1 MSIVTTGRVLVTGA
15 SGGAGGG
22 VLGAF
27 GDAGWQVVGVTRRDS
42 PDDSAGV
49 SWVKADLR
57 DADAATGMVADA
69 VAALGG
75 LDALVCLAGGY
86 SSAPLDELSWADFEK
101 QIVTSLRPTV
111 EAVLAALPELRQSD
125 AGSIVTI
132 GAQTALKP
140 GRNAGPYA
148 AAKSAVATWSL
159 ALAAGLRPSGIRVN
173 CVLPGTLDT
182 EANRASMPD
191 AKRDTWVS
199 PRQLGDL
206 IVYLCSPESRPLS
219 GTAIPIG

>member
-1 MSIVTTGRVLVTGA
+1 MVKSSGRVLVTGA

-22 VLGAF
+22 VLEAF
-27 GDAGWQVVGVTRRDS
+27 ADAGWRIVGVTRRDLPS
-42 PDDSAGV
+42 DSAGV
-49 SWVKADLR
+49 TWVQADL
-57 DADAATGMVADA
+57 ADAAAAQRMVTDA
-69 VAALGG
+69 VATLGG
-75 LDALVCLAGGY
+75 IDALVCLAGGY

-101 QIVTSLRPTV
+101 QIGTSLRPTV
-111 EAVLAALPELRQSD
+111 ESVLAALPELRRSE
-125 AGSIVTI
+125 AGAIVTI

-140 GRNAGPYA
+140 GRSAGPYA

-159 ALAAGLRPSGIRVN
+159 ALATGLRSSGVRVN

-182 EANRASMPD
+182 EANRSSMPD
-191 AKRDTWVS
+191 AKRDVWIT

-206 IVYLCSPESRPLS
+206 IVYLCSPASHPLT

>member
-1 MSIVTTGRVLVTGA
+1 MLE
-15 SGGAGGG
+15 
-22 VLGAF
+22 AF
-27 GDAGWQVVGVTRRDS
+27 LDAGWRVVGVTRHDS
-42 PDDSAGV
+42 PAEPPSVTWV
-49 SWVKADLR
+49 SADLG
-57 DADAATGMVADA
+57 DAEAAERMVSDA
-69 VAALGG
+69 VATLGG
-75 LDALVCLAGGY
+75 IDALVCLAGGY

-101 QIVTSLRPTV
+101 QIAMSLRPTV
-111 EAVLAALPELRQSD
+111 EAVLAALPELRRSG

-159 ALAAGLRPSGIRVN
+159 ALATGLRASGVRVN

-182 EANRASMPD
+182 EANRALMPD
-191 AKRDTWVS
+191 TKRDTWVA

-206 IVYLCSPESRPLS
+206 IVYLCSPASRPLT

>member
-1 MSIVTTGRVLVTGA
+1 MDGPRRVLVTGA
-15 SGGAGGG
+15 AGGAGGG
-22 VLGAF
+22 VLEAF
-27 GDAGWQVVGVTRRDS
+27 GAAGWQVVGVTRRDRPS
-42 PDDSAGV
+42 DAAGMT
-49 SWVKADLR
+49 WVKADLR
-57 DADAATGMVADA
+57 DADAAQRMVSDA

-86 SSAPLDELSWADFEK
+86 SSAPFDELSWADFEK
-101 QIVTSLRPTV
+101 QINQSLRPTV
-111 EAVLAALPELRQSD
+111 EAVLASLPELRRSD
-125 AGSIVTI
+125 AGAIVTL

-159 ALAAGLRPSGIRVN
+159 AMAAGLRASGVRVN

-182 EANRASMPD
+182 EANRVSMPD
-191 AKRDTWVS
+191 AKRDTWVT

-206 IVYLCSPESRPLS
+206 IVYLCSPASRPLT

>member
-1 MSIVTTGRVLVTGA
+1 MDGAGRVLVTGA

-22 VLGAF
+22 VLAAF
-27 GDAGWQVVGVTRRDS
+27 LDSGWQVVGVTRREPPSD
-42 PDDSAGV
+42 PAGV
-49 SWVKADLR
+49 TWVRADL
-57 DADAATGMVADA
+57 ADASAAERMVADA
-69 VAALGG
+69 VDALGG

-86 SSAPLDELSWADFEK
+86 SSAPLDGLSWSDFEA
-101 QIVTSLRPTV
+101 QIATSLRPTV
-111 EAVLAALPELRQSD
+111 EAVIAALPELRRSD
-125 AGSIVTI
+125 AGTIVTI

-159 ALAAGLRPSGIRVN
+159 ALAAGLRASGVRVN

-191 AKRDTWVS
+191 GKRETWVP
-199 PRQLGDL
+199 PRQLGEL
-206 IVYLCSPESRPLS
+206 IVYLSSPASSPLT